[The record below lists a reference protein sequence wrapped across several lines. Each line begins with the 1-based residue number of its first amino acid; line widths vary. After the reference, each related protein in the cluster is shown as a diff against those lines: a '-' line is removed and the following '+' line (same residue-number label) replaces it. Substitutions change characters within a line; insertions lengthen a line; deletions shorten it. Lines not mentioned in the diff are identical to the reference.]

1 MLRGLRRFLILL
13 HRYLGIPLSFLFVV
27 WFASGIAMIYVGGMP
42 ALSPEQR
49 LEHLPELDLAAVQIT
64 PPDAAKRALDES
76 PTDVTLLTVL
86 GRPAYSIDGTT
97 VFADDGT
104 TLAPL
109 EQNAARQVA
118 AAFTGAPLDSVR
130 FLRTVERPD
139 QWTLQLSRELP
150 LEKFAVDDGRGTEVY
165 VSPETA
171 MVVLATTARTRGFAW
186 VATIPHWFYFTS
198 LRTNAQL
205 WTRTVVWSAELG
217 CVLAALGLV
226 LGVVQ
231 FRKSKPFRLSK
242 SIRYQGW
249 MRWHYILGVVFGV
262 FALTWVFSGLLSME
276 PFDWT
281 NAEGLRVPRTAL
293 SGGPLETSRFG
304 TFDAAAW
311 AAIRAGRTLKEV
323 ELKRIQDR
331 PYYLARYTSVARPDV
346 KRERLHQPYDVAGR
360 AQPETELIDAS
371 TLEPRREPFSVGSL
385 LERLRMAV
393 PGTAISAQDLLGDYD
408 SYYYS
413 RNREAPLP
421 VLRVK
426 FADPLETW
434 VYVDPSQGQLLAT
447 VHRLNR
453 VERWLYNGLH
463 SLDFAF
469 WYSKRPL
476 WDIGMILLCAGAL
489 ASSAIGLCLGV
500 KRLWRDVARLV
511 RGRSPR
517 APLGRAESVQN

>member
-13 HRYLGIPLSFLFVV
+13 HRYLGIPLSFLFVL

-64 PPDAAKRALDES
+64 PAAAAKRAGDDS
-76 PTDVTLLTVL
+76 PATITLRTVL
-86 GRPAYSIDGTT
+86 GRPAYWIDGET
-97 VFADDGT
+97 VFADDGES
-104 TLAPL
+104 LAPL
-109 EQNAARQVA
+109 ERETAREVA
-118 AAFTGAPLDSVR
+118 AKFSSAPLGSVR
-130 FLRTVERPD
+130 FMRTVERPD
-139 QWTLQLSRELP
+139 QWTLLLGRELP
-150 LEKFAVDDGRGTEVY
+150 LEKFAVDDGLGTEVY
-165 VSPETA
+165 VSPATG
-171 MVVLATTARTRGFAW
+171 MVALATTARTRAFAW
-186 VATIPHWFYFTS
+186 IATIPHWFYFTS
-198 LRTNAQL
+198 LRTNQQL

-217 CVLAALGLV
+217 CVLAVLGLV
-226 LGVVQ
+226 LGIVQ
-231 FRKSKPFRLSK
+231 FRKSTPFSFAK

-249 MRWHYILGVVFGV
+249 MRWHYILGAFFGV

-276 PFDWT
+276 PFAWT
-281 NAEGLRVPRTAL
+281 NAEGLRIRPSAFT
-293 SGGPLETSRFG
+293 GGPLDVSRFG
-304 TFDAAAW
+304 TFDAVAW
-311 AAIRAGRTLKEV
+311 GSLRGGRALKEI
-323 ELKRIQDR
+323 ELKRIQDQ
-331 PYYLARYTSVARPDV
+331 PYYLARYTSAPIPDA

-360 AQPETELIDAS
+360 AQPESELIDAT
-371 TLEPRREPFSVGSL
+371 TLAPRREPFSVESL
-385 LERLRMAV
+385 LGRLKAAA
-393 PGTAISAQDLLGDYD
+393 PGTEIAAQDLLDDYD

-434 VYVDPSQGQLLAT
+434 VYVDPRESALLAT

-500 KRLWRDVARLV
+500 RRLWRDVARLV
-511 RGRSPR
+511 RGAARRSP
-517 APLGRAESVQN
+517 LERAESVRH